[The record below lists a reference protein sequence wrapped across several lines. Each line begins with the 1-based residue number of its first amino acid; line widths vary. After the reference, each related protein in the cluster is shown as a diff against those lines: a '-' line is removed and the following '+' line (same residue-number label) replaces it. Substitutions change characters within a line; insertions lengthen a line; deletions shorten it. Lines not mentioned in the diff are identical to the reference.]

1 MGLISRVSS
10 RTYRNKKQDQRT
22 KKMPKS
28 KQFPN
33 RAAWKLNYFEKLENA
48 IRNHSK
54 FLLVNA
60 DNVASLQFAQIR
72 SALRGKAQ
80 IIMGKNTMMK
90 KVIRGLIDE
99 FPEYEKVLP
108 LLVDNVGFVFT
119 NGDLKETRD
128 AILEH
133 KKAAPARAGALAP
146 VDVVVPAQNTGL
158 GPEKTSFFQALNIQ
172 TKIARGTIEIV
183 SNVNLLK
190 TGDKVG
196 MSEAT
201 LLNMLKI
208 SPFSYGL
215 KAVGCF
221 EEGSLF
227 DPDVLDITEDDI
239 RAKFMA
245 SVNKV
250 AAVSLNIGYPTVVSA
265 PHSIANGLKKLLAVA
280 AATEITFPAAEK
292 MKAYLA
298 DPTAFA
304 VAAPVEAEQKEEAP
318 AAAAAESEDESDS
331 DMGFDLFGQSK
342 KET

>member
-1 MGLISRVSS
+1 MPGKFDSR
-10 RTYRNKKQDQRT
+10 
-22 KKMPKS
+22 
-28 KQFPN
+28 
-33 RAAWKLNYFEKLENA
+33 AEWKANYFQKLENA
-48 IRNHSK
+48 IRTYNK

-60 DNVASLQFAQIR
+60 DNVSSKQFATIR
-72 SALRGKAQ
+72 AKLRGEAE
-80 IIMGKNTMMK
+80 IVMGKNTMMK
-90 KVIRGLIDE
+90 KVIRGLIEE
-99 FPEYEKVLP
+99 FPDYERVLTV
-108 LLVDNVGFVFT
+108 LVQNVGFIFT
-119 NGDLKETRD
+119 NGDLKDIRD
-128 AILEH
+128 KVLEI
-133 KKAAPARAGALAP
+133 KVAAPARAGALAP

-227 DPDVLDITEDDI
+227 EPDVLDITEDDI

-280 AATEITFPAAEK
+280 AATEITFPAAEQ

-298 DPTAFA
+298 DPSAFA
-304 VAAPVEAEQKEEAP
+304 VAAPVAEEKKDDAP
-318 AAAAAESEDESDS
+318 AAAAESEDESDS
-331 DMGFDLFGQSK
+331 DMGFDLFG
-342 KET
+342 